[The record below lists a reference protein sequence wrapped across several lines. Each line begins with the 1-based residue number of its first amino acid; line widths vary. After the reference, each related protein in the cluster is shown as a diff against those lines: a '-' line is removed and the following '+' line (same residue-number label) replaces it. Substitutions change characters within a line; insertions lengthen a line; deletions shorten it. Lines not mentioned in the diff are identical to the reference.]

1 MTAATPL
8 IAHPSLGNCG
18 ARTRDQLEV
27 VEAKG
32 KVMKRNRLH
41 VLLGSAAMVLPFGV
55 LPGVANAT
63 GGDTTSSTSVS
74 IKSTADYDF
83 TGTNV
88 DVGYNI
94 RCYGGSGTV
103 TVWLEQFPPETPYPV
118 GEGSS
123 ANIVAC
129 DGRSHSGSA
138 TVVGAV
144 FDAGRAKA
152 TVTVMAPSGNK
163 TVSSWVTIRQ

>member
-1 MTAATPL
+1 
-8 IAHPSLGNCG
+8 
-18 ARTRDQLEV
+18 LE
-27 VEAKG
+27 EEIL
-32 KVMKRNRLH
+32 VMKRLRLL
-41 VLLGSAAMVLPFGV
+41 VVAGVIAAALPFGMSAV
-55 LPGVANAT
+55 GASGST
-63 GGDTTSSTSVS
+63 GSTSVS

-88 DVGYNI
+88 DVGYNV
-94 RCYGGSGTV
+94 RCYGSSGTV
-103 TVWLEQFPPETPYPV
+103 TVWLEQYPPETPYPV

-152 TVTVMAPSGNK
+152 TVTVMAPSGDK
-163 TVSSWVTIRQ
+163 TVSSWIILRQ